1 MKERCVV
8 LVKVTRGNQVT
19 IPKEIVKRAHIHEGN
34 DYVDMEYAHGTIVLK
49 LVDVEERIPAEAYD
63 KLLRRVA
70 AKEAGDKILSKTE
83 ARDFLKRRA
92 KA

>member
-1 MKERCVV
+1 M

-19 IPKEIVKRAHIHEGN
+19 IPKEIVKKAHIHEGN
-34 DYVDMEYAHGTIVLK
+34 DYVDVEYDHGTIVIK
-49 LVDVEERIPAEAYD
+49 LVDVEERIPAEAYE
-63 KLLRRVA
+63 KLLRKVA
-70 AKEAGDKILSKTE
+70 MKEAGDKVLSKTQ